1 MSKKKKVEI
10 EPFHDSRPY
19 ILYRRVSTQEQGNSM
34 LGLLAQETFAK
45 MVMGRD
51 PIETFT
57 EVHTGTKLKQ
67 CKELWAAIE
76 LCKQNNYLL
85 VVARYDRFRNVQ
97 EALEI
102 LDTVGSGNL
111 FICDLPTTDRF
122 VLTIMFAVAERQAM
136 SIRVNTRVAMAERK
150 RQIKEQGGFMSKNG
164 NWITHF
170 GHKKGYH
177 NPHFS
182 EAGAKARA
190 DAANDWRATSTLF
203 LSVKGWYLSGMSRQK
218 MIELANKLYE
228 EHPDQFCSRQ
238 GKPLTD
244 ALLCKYIK
252 IIDHEAH

>member
-10 EPFHDSRPY
+10 EPFHDGRPWV
-19 ILYRRVSTQEQGNSM
+19 LYKRVSTAEQGDSR
-34 LGLLAQETFAK
+34 LGLMAQETFAK

-51 PIETFT
+51 PIEIFT

-67 CKELWAAIE
+67 CKELWTAIE

-85 VVARYDRFRNVQ
+85 VVARYDRFRNCQ

-122 VLTIMFAVAERQAM
+122 VLTIMFAVAEKQAM
-136 SIRVNTRVAMAERK
+136 AIRVNTQVAMAERK

-190 DAANDWRATSTLF
+190 DAAEAWRMTSALF

-218 MIELANKLYE
+218 MVALANKLYE
-228 EHPDQFCSRQ
+228 EHPDQFGTRQ
-238 GKPLTD
+238 GGPLTEPI
-244 ALLCKYIK
+244 LCKYIK
-252 IIDHEAH
+252 IIDHETH